1 MTFSPNNFQPRGKE
15 KKAQEEE
22 KSAMEEEELYRIN
35 VYNYIYNYIYLKLF
49 HSNLFCTVK
58 ALHYFF

>member
-35 VYNYIYNYIYLKLF
+35 VLYISGIQ
-49 HSNLFCTVK
+49 
-58 ALHYFF
+58 LHL

>member
-35 VYNYIYNYIYLKLF
+35 VLYMSGIQ
-49 HSNLFCTVK
+49 
-58 ALHYFF
+58 LHL